1 MEKNSK
7 LPFVIRLLIALL
19 LAILFWYYVNGDTS
33 VIVSRVI
40 NDIPVTFTN
49 SDVLAENGLVLSSNV
64 SYYVNL
70 QVRGTEKNLDEIN
83 TKEITAEADLS
94 SITTAG
100 TYDVS
105 VVTKGTANSII
116 ISAIVPETI
125 TVTAEEI
132 TEKEWTPTII
142 PQGKPASGNTVI
154 SSTTSDTVTVSGPSD
169 ELAVLSSISGV
180 VNVDGLNGDSSQ
192 YVRVRPYDADGNE
205 LTDIT
210 IEPDI
215 VRAEVV
221 LGITKEVNVTV
232 PQVQGSTADGYK
244 VTSVT
249 VDPEKMTVAGKQDV
263 LETVTSL
270 SLDAV
275 TIGDTNNAS
284 SFTVEE
290 SVKLPTGVTLIGDT
304 DKVSVSVNIEQ
315 VVEKRFTID
324 SIETSNLGSGLKVS
338 KIDASSVAIKVSGV
352 TSELNELSTRNM
364 KAVLDLNGKGEGTYS
379 IPVTVEVPKGTVT
392 EVSPKEIS
400 VTIVKSS

>member
-105 VVTKGTANSII
+105 VVTKGTAYSII
-116 ISAIVPETI
+116 ISAIVPETMSG
-125 TVTAEEI
+125 TAVES

-290 SVKLPTGVTLIGDT
+290 SVKLPTGVKLIGDT

>member
-1 MEKNSK
+1 M
-7 LPFVIRLLIALL
+7 
-19 LAILFWYYVNGDTS
+19 
-33 VIVSRVI
+33 
-40 NDIPVTFTN
+40 
-49 SDVLAENGLVLSSNV
+49 
-64 SYYVNL
+64 
-70 QVRGTEKNLDEIN
+70 
-83 TKEITAEADLS
+83 
-94 SITTAG
+94 
-100 TYDVS
+100 
-105 VVTKGTANSII
+105 
-116 ISAIVPETI
+116 
-125 TVTAEEI
+125 
-132 TEKEWTPTII
+132 
-142 PQGKPASGNTVI
+142 
-154 SSTTSDTVTVSGPSD
+154 
-169 ELAVLSSISGV
+169 
-180 VNVDGLNGDSSQ
+180 
-192 YVRVRPYDADGNE
+192 
-205 LTDIT
+205 
-210 IEPDI
+210 
-215 VRAEVV
+215 
-221 LGITKEVNVTV
+221 TV

-290 SVKLPTGVTLIGDT
+290 SVKLPTGVKLIGDT

-379 IPVTVEVPKGTVT
+379 IQVTVEVPKGTVT

>member
-1 MEKNSK
+1 MTKKNEVYK
-7 LPFVIRLLIALL
+7 CALCG
-19 LAILFWYYVNGDTS
+19 N
-33 VIVSRVI
+33 IVE
-40 NDIPVTFTN
+40 
-49 SDVLAENGLVLSSNV
+49 VLHVGAGELVCCGQAMALM
-64 SYYVNL
+64 
-70 QVRGTEKNLDEIN
+70 TE
-83 TKEITAEADLS
+83 
-94 SITTAG
+94 
-100 TYDVS
+100 
-105 VVTKGTANSII
+105 
-116 ISAIVPETI
+116 
-125 TVTAEEI
+125 
-132 TEKEWTPTII
+132 
-142 PQGKPASGNTVI
+142 NTV
-154 SSTTSDTVTVSGPSD
+154 
-169 ELAVLSSISGV
+169 
-180 VNVDGLNGDSSQ
+180 
-192 YVRVRPYDADGNE
+192 DAAKE
-205 LTDIT
+205 KHV
-210 IEPDI
+210 P
-215 VRAEVV
+215 V
-221 LGITKEVNVTV
+221 ITKL
-232 PQVQGSTADGYK
+232 ADGYK

-290 SVKLPTGVTLIGDT
+290 SVKLPTGVKLIGDT

>member
-1 MEKNSK
+1 M
-7 LPFVIRLLIALL
+7 
-19 LAILFWYYVNGDTS
+19 
-33 VIVSRVI
+33 
-40 NDIPVTFTN
+40 
-49 SDVLAENGLVLSSNV
+49 
-64 SYYVNL
+64 
-70 QVRGTEKNLDEIN
+70 
-83 TKEITAEADLS
+83 
-94 SITTAG
+94 
-100 TYDVS
+100 
-105 VVTKGTANSII
+105 VTKGTANSII

-290 SVKLPTGVTLIGDT
+290 SVKLPTGVKLIGDT